1 MSVRRANAICLA
13 RSVWSKKPGGN
24 GVRHG
29 WNNATAIL
37 SFVALCG
44 VSMASN
50 ASGSPPPPNVL
61 LIMTDDMGWSDLHC
75 QGNAKLHTPNVDAL
89 ARQGVRF
96 TDAYAAAPVCSPTRA
111 AVITGL
117 APARLNITQ
126 HGADGPQFWPEGR
139 AIQPPPADHILKH
152 ETVTLAER
160 LHSAGYHTGFFG
172 KWHLSG
178 TRVRKNDPSTGGAGF
193 YPDRHGFEINVG
205 GCGFGGPPTYFDPFR
220 IPTIKPR
227 KDGEYLTDRLA
238 DEAIAWMRLSKD
250 RPMFVCLWTY
260 NPHYPF
266 EAPEDL
272 VEKYKG
278 REGRGLKNPIYG
290 GQIEATDR
298 AVGRVLD
305 EVKRLGIADR
315 TVVIFTSD
323 NGGWS
328 GATDNHPLRSGKGDL
343 FEGGI
348 RVPLIVRWPGIT
360 RPGVIVSE
368 PVISMDLT
376 ATVLDA
382 AGVGLPDGERL
393 DGKTLRPLLE
403 GRKVQP
409 RSLFFHYPHFAWHKS
424 NRPGAAVRSGD
435 DKLILRFDDNSVEL
449 YDLAADIG
457 ERSNL
462 AEKKPKLV
470 RRLRGQLDAWLVE
483 TGARRPTPRK

>member
-1 MSVRRANAICLA
+1 M
-13 RSVWSKKPGGN
+13 
-24 GVRHG
+24 
-29 WNNATAIL
+29 
-37 SFVALCG
+37 
-44 VSMASN
+44 
-50 ASGSPPPPNVL
+50 
-61 LIMTDDMGWSDLHC
+61 
-75 QGNAKLHTPNVDAL
+75 
-89 ARQGVRF
+89 
-96 TDAYAAAPVCSPTRA
+96 
-111 AVITGL
+111 
-117 APARLNITQ
+117 
-126 HGADGPQFWPEGR
+126 
-139 AIQPPPADHILKH
+139 
-152 ETVTLAER
+152 
-160 LHSAGYHTGFFG
+160 
-172 KWHLSG
+172 
-178 TRVRKNDPSTGGAGF
+178 
-193 YPDRHGFEINVG
+193 
-205 GCGFGGPPTYFDPFR
+205 
-220 IPTIKPR
+220 
-227 KDGEYLTDRLA
+227 
-238 DEAIAWMRLSKD
+238 
-250 RPMFVCLWTY
+250 
-260 NPHYPF
+260 
-266 EAPEDL
+266 
-272 VEKYKG
+272 
-278 REGRGLKNPIYG
+278 
-290 GQIEATDR
+290 
-298 AVGRVLD
+298 
-305 EVKRLGIADR
+305 KRLGIADR